1 MSELV
6 NVADLVRAQ
15 ARRAPDQVALTGC
28 TVPEQFAPRRRC
40 VRVARWVRRRGANCS
55 GAVQPVSFHQL
66 ERRIDLLAHA
76 VRRAG
81 LARGDRVLVFV
92 KPGPE
97 WVALL
102 FALMRMGAVPA
113 LIDPAMGLRGVLA
126 CVERIAPRGFV
137 GTRAACL
144 LKLVMN
150 RYFRTVEV
158 ALTTESLTLGATPL
172 RYLVDEDDGAFE
184 PAPTFGDDPAAIL
197 FTSGSTG
204 PAKGVVYTHSMC
216 VAQTAA
222 LRELYGMR
230 EGDVDVACFA
240 PFALF
245 GPALGLTTV
254 LPNIDFSHPAR
265 ANPEEIVLAI
275 QAHRAVQCFG
285 SPAIWRRV
293 APWCAQ
299 RGVKL
304 SGLRRLMIAG
314 APVHPSMVEECR
326 SLLPD
331 GDVHTPYGAT
341 ESLPVS
347 SASGAE
353 ILAARERTASGAGN
367 FVGHLAPNCEARVI
381 AISDEPIT
389 IWREDLLVKPGELG
403 ELIVSGPQ
411 VTREYAF
418 EPEHTAASK
427 IRDGARVWHRMG
439 DLVRRDE
446 NGAIWFQGRKSHR
459 LETELGVFGP
469 VAVENVFRSHAA
481 IARCA
486 LVGVGERGRERP
498 VLVVEPHA
506 ASWPSSGA
514 QRAALA
520 AQIRAAG
527 ASHPLGASVDLVLF
541 QRELPVDVRHNA
553 KIDRGALKR
562 WATELLQ

>member
-1 MSELV
+1 VSELL
-6 NVADLVRAQ
+6 NVSSLVRAQ
-15 ARRAPDQVALTGC
+15 ARRAPEQTALIT
-28 TVPEQFAPRRRC
+28 PERRTWRRTSFA
-40 VRVARWVRRRGANCS
+40 
-55 GAVQPVSFHQL
+55 QL
-66 ERRIDLLAHA
+66 ERRIDLVAHA
-76 VRRAG
+76 LRRAG

-92 KPGPE
+92 RPGPE

-102 FALMRMGAVPA
+102 FALMRSGAVPA
-113 LIDPAMGLRGVLA
+113 LIDPAMGRKGVLA

-137 GTRAACL
+137 GIAAACAL
-144 LKLVMN
+144 QLVFP
-150 RYFRTVEV
+150 RAFRTVEV
-158 ALTTESLTLGATPL
+158 SLTVDRFALGATPL
-172 RYLVDEDDGAFE
+172 RDLVDEDDGAFE
-184 PAPTFGDDPAAIL
+184 PAPTSGDDPAAIL

-204 PAKGVVYTHSMC
+204 PAKGVVYTHAMC

-254 LPNIDFSHPAR
+254 LPSIDFSHPAR
-265 ANPEEIVLAI
+265 ANPEEVVLAI
-275 QAHRAVQCFG
+275 QAHHAVQCFG

-293 APWCAQ
+293 APRCASN
-299 RGVKL
+299 GVRL
-304 SGLRRLMIAG
+304 HGLKRLMIAG

-326 SLLPD
+326 AMLPD

-367 FVGHLAPNCEARVI
+367 FVGRLAPNCEARVI
-381 AISDEPIT
+381 AIRDEPIP
-389 IWREDLLVKPGELG
+389 IWREELLVKPGELG
-403 ELIVSGPQ
+403 ELILSGPQ

-418 EPEHTAASK
+418 EPDHTAASK

-439 DLVRRDE
+439 DLVRMDE
-446 NGAIWFQGRKSHR
+446 SGAIWFQGRKSHR

-469 VAVENVFRSHAA
+469 VAVENVFRSQAS

-498 VLVVEPHA
+498 VLVVEPY
-506 ASWPSSGA
+506 ASAWPDSDA
-514 QRAALA
+514 QRETFA
-520 AQIRAAG
+520 AQIRSTGAA
-527 ASHPLGASVDLVLF
+527 HPLGALVEHVLF
-541 QRELPVDVRHNA
+541 LRELPVDVRHNA

-562 WATELLQ
+562 WAAEQLR

>member
-1 MSELV
+1 MSELL
-6 NVADLVRAQ
+6 NVASLVRAQ
-15 ARRAPDQVALTGC
+15 ARRAPEQAALITPGAHDWR
-28 TVPEQFAPRRRC
+28 TTSFA
-40 VRVARWVRRRGANCS
+40 
-55 GAVQPVSFHQL
+55 QL
-66 ERRIDLLAHA
+66 ERRIDLVAHA
-76 VRRAG
+76 MKRAG

-97 WVALL
+97 WVAVL

-113 LIDPAMGLRGVLA
+113 LIDPAMGRAGVLA
-126 CVERIAPRGFV
+126 CVRRIAPRGFV
-137 GTRAACL
+137 GTTAACL
-144 LKLVMN
+144 LRLLLGDA
-150 RYFRTVEV
+150 FRSVHVT
-158 ALTTESLTLGATPL
+158 LTTDRLALGGTPL
-172 RYLVDEDDGAFE
+172 NKILDEEEGVFE
-184 PAPTFGDDPAAIL
+184 PAQTFSDDPAAIL

-204 PAKGVVYTHSMC
+204 PAKGVVYTHGMC
-216 VAQTAA
+216 VAQTEA
-222 LRELYGMR
+222 LRELYGMH

-254 LPNIDFSHPAR
+254 LPRIDFSRPAR
-265 ANPEEIVLAI
+265 ANPEEVVRAL
-275 QAHRAVQCFG
+275 QAHNAVQCFG

-293 APWCAQ
+293 APWCA
-299 RGVKL
+299 RHGVKL
-304 SGLRRLMIAG
+304 YGLERLMIAG

-326 SLLPD
+326 ALLPD

-353 ILAARERTASGAGN
+353 ILAASARTASGAGN
-367 FVGHLAPNCEARVI
+367 FVGRPAPTCEARVI
-381 AISDEPIT
+381 AISDEPVPL
-389 IWREDLLVKPGELG
+389 WRDELLVKPGELG

-418 EPEHTAASK
+418 EPDHTAASK

-439 DLVRRDE
+439 DLVRMDE
-446 NGAIWFQGRKSHR
+446 SGAIWFQGRKSHR

-469 VAVENVFRSHAA
+469 VAVENVFRSHAS

-498 VLVVEPHA
+498 VLVVELHA
-506 ASWPSSGA
+506 TDRPNSEA
-514 QRAALA
+514 QRASLA

-527 ASHPLGASVDLVLF
+527 ASHPLGARVEQVLF
-541 QRELPVDVRHNA
+541 RRELPVDVRHNA
-553 KIDRGALKR
+553 KIDRGSLKR
-562 WATELLQ
+562 WATEQLQ

>member
-1 MSELV
+1 VSGLL
-6 NVADLVRAQ
+6 NVANLVRAQ
-15 ARRAPDQVALTGC
+15 ARRAPEQAALITPNAGAWR
-28 TVPEQFAPRRRC
+28 TTDFA
-40 VRVARWVRRRGANCS
+40 
-55 GAVQPVSFHQL
+55 QL
-66 ERRIDLLAHA
+66 ERRTDLVAHA
-76 VRRAG
+76 VKRAG

-102 FALMRMGAVPA
+102 FALMRLGAVPA
-113 LIDPAMGLRGVLA
+113 LIDPAMGRRGVLA
-126 CVERIAPRGFV
+126 CIERIAPRGFV
-137 GTRAACL
+137 GVAAACV
-144 LKLVMN
+144 LKLVVP
-150 RYFRTVEV
+150 RAFRSVEV
-158 ALTTESLTLGATPL
+158 SLTVDRFALGARAL
-172 RYLVDEDDGAFE
+172 RGFVDERDRAFE
-184 PAPTFGDDPAAIL
+184 TAPTQADDQAAIL

-204 PAKGVVYTHSMC
+204 PAKGVVYTHGMC

-254 LPNIDFSHPAR
+254 LPDLDFSHPAR
-265 ANPEEIVLAI
+265 AQPENVVRAIVE
-275 QAHRAVQCFG
+275 HRAVQCFG

-293 APWCAQ
+293 VPHCRE
-299 RGVKL
+299 RGVRL
-304 SGLRRLMIAG
+304 DSLRRLMIAG

-326 SLLPD
+326 SMLPD

-347 SASGAE
+347 SASGEE

-381 AISDEPIT
+381 AISDEPIP
-389 IWREDLLVKPGELG
+389 IWRDDMLVKPGELG

-418 EPEHTAASK
+418 EPDHTAASK

-439 DLVRRDE
+439 DLVRMDE
-446 NGAIWFQGRKSHR
+446 SGAIWFQGRKSHR

-469 VAVENVFRSHAA
+469 VAVENVFRSHAS

-486 LVGVGERGRERP
+486 LVGIGERGRERP

-506 ASWPSSGA
+506 AAWPRSGA
-514 QRAALA
+514 QRTSLA

-527 ASHPLGASVDLVLF
+527 ASHPLGARVEQVLF
-541 QRELPVDVRHNA
+541 RRELPVDVRHNA

-562 WATELLQ
+562 WATEQLQ

>member
-6 NVADLVRAQ
+6 NVSNLVRAQ
-15 ARRAPDQVALTGC
+15 ARRAPEQTALIT
-28 TVPEQFAPRRRC
+28 PEGKAWRRTSFA
-40 VRVARWVRRRGANCS
+40 
-55 GAVQPVSFHQL
+55 QL
-66 ERRIDLLAHA
+66 ERRIDLLSHA
-76 VRRAG
+76 LRRAG
-81 LARGDRVLVFV
+81 LVRGERVLVFV

-102 FALMRMGAVPA
+102 FALMRTGAIPA
-113 LIDPAMGLRGVLA
+113 LIDPAMGRAGVLA
-126 CVERIAPRGFV
+126 CVQRIAPRGFV
-137 GTRAACL
+137 GTTAACL
-144 LKLVMN
+144 LKLLFGEP
-150 RYFRTVEV
+150 FRSVEV
-158 ALTTESLTLGATPL
+158 TLTSGNLALGATPL
-172 RYLVDEDDGAFE
+172 NKIVDEEEGAFE
-184 PAPTFGDDPAAIL
+184 PAQTFSDDPAAIL

-204 PAKGVVYTHSMC
+204 PAKGVVYTHGMC

-254 LPNIDFSHPAR
+254 LPRIDFSHPAR
-265 ANPEEIVLAI
+265 AKPEEVVLAL
-275 QAHRAVQCFG
+275 QAHNAVQCFG

-293 APWCAQ
+293 APWCA
-299 RGVKL
+299 RNGVKL
-304 SGLRRLMIAG
+304 TGLERLMIAG

-326 SLLPD
+326 AMLPD

-367 FVGHLAPNCEARVI
+367 FVGRLAPNCEARVI
-381 AISDEPIT
+381 AIRDEPIPL
-389 IWREDLLVKPGELG
+389 WRDELLVKPGELG
-403 ELIVSGPQ
+403 ELVVSGPQ

-418 EPEHTAASK
+418 EPDHTAASK
-427 IRDGARVWHRMG
+427 IRDGACTWHRMG
-439 DLVRRDE
+439 DLVRMDE
-446 NGAIWFQGRKSHR
+446 GGALWFQGRKSHR

-486 LVGVGERGRERP
+486 LVGLGERGREHP
-498 VLVVEPHA
+498 VLVVEPHTSA
-506 ASWPSSGA
+506 WPSSDA
-514 QRAALA
+514 QRASLA
-520 AQIRAAG
+520 TQIRTAG
-527 ASHPLGASVDLVLF
+527 ASHPLGARVEHVLF
-541 QRELPVDVRHNA
+541 QRALPVDVRHNA

-562 WATELLQ
+562 WAAEQLR

>member
-1 MSELV
+1 MSELL
-6 NVADLVRAQ
+6 NVSSLVRTQAQ
-15 ARRAPDQVALTGC
+15 RAPEQVALITPDGRSWRK
-28 TVPEQFAPRRRC
+28 T
-40 VRVARWVRRRGANCS
+40 
-55 GAVQPVSFHQL
+55 SFKQL

-76 VRRAG
+76 LRRAG
-81 LARGDRVLVFV
+81 LARGDRVLVLV
-92 KPGPE
+92 RPGPE

-113 LIDPAMGLRGVLA
+113 LIDPAMGRKGVLA

-137 GTRAACL
+137 GTTAACL
-144 LKLVMN
+144 LKLLLADA
-150 RYFRTVEV
+150 FRSVEV
-158 ALTTESLTLGATPL
+158 TLTAGRLALGATPL
-172 RYLVDEDDGAFE
+172 NKIIDEDEDAFE
-184 PAPTFGDDPAAIL
+184 LAPTFDDEPAAIL

-204 PAKGVVYTHSMC
+204 PAKGVVYTHAMC
-216 VAQTAA
+216 VAQTTA

-254 LPNIDFSHPAR
+254 LPRVDFSHPAR
-265 ANPEEIVLAI
+265 AKPEEVVLAL
-275 QAHRAVQCFG
+275 QTHNAAQCFG

-293 APWCAQ
+293 APWCA
-299 RGVKL
+299 RNGVTL
-304 SGLRRLMIAG
+304 GGLARLMIAG

-326 SLLPD
+326 AMLPD

-353 ILAARERTASGAGN
+353 ILAARERTASGSGN
-367 FVGHLAPNCEARVI
+367 FVGRLAPNCEARVI
-381 AISDEPIT
+381 AISDEPIPL
-389 IWREDLLVKPGELG
+389 WRDELLVKPGELG

-427 IRDGARVWHRMG
+427 IREGARTWHRMG
-439 DLVRRDE
+439 DLVRVDE
-446 NGAIWFQGRKSHR
+446 SGEIWFQGRKSHR
-459 LETELGVFGP
+459 LESELGVFGP
-469 VAVENVFRSHAA
+469 VAVENVFRSHAC

-498 VLVVEPHA
+498 VLVVEPHTA
-506 ASWPSSGA
+506 AWPSSDA

-527 ASHPLGASVDLVLF
+527 AAHPLGARVEHVLF
-541 QRELPVDVRHNA
+541 LRKLPVDVRHNA

-562 WATELLQ
+562 WAAEQLR